1 MLMDCLEDNVG
12 VNLSMQVPAV
22 YRTSVFTSMTEIHV
36 YYKSPS
42 WFEHERYAEEVTASA
57 SNSKSMIHDLAGSLS
72 IRNEGPLT
80 LLHGDFGH
88 NNIIF
93 DDRYRLLGVIDW
105 ERLLRP
111 RGR

>member
-1 MLMDCLEDNVG
+1 M
-12 VNLSMQVPAV
+12 NLSMQVPAV
-22 YRTSVFTSMTEIHV
+22 YKTSVFTSMTETHV

-42 WFEHERYAEEVTASA
+42 CFEHERYEELTASA
-57 SNSKSMIHDLAGSLS
+57 SNSKSMIHDLAGILS
-72 IRNEGPLT
+72 IRNEDPLT

-105 ERLLRP
+105 ETLLRP
-111 RGR
+111 RGG